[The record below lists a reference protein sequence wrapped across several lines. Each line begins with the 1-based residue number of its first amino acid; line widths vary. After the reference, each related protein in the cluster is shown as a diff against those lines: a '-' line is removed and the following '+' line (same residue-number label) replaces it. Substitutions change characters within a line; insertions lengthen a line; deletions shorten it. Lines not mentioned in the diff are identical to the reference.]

1 MAWKRIAL
9 SLCATV
15 SLGACNEID
24 RATSAPVCASDE
36 SRQMVES
43 LVPKLEGGGYHSTL
57 ERMIADGDLVLTDV
71 SYSGRDRANGKITCS
86 ANLRIQSDA
95 NYVRP
100 ENVAIEFWRQKTAD
114 GSDYVY
120 TVSVPNG
127 SLIGPIST
135 RSLSAHFRKLAI
147 EDAKRPPQRD
157 TFTMPKIGEDDPA
170 AEAQLIEAAPVIAP
184 EPQPPVTENDAR

>member
-1 MAWKRIAL
+1 MALKRIAL

-43 LVPKLEGGGYHSTL
+43 LIPKLEGGDYHSTL

-95 NYVRP
+95 NYVQP
-100 ENVAIEFWRQKTAD
+100 ENVAIQFWRQKTAN
-114 GSDYVY
+114 GSDHVY
-120 TVSVPNG
+120 TVSVPDG
-127 SLIGPIST
+127 SLIQRVVARAS
-135 RSLSAHFRKLAI
+135 RAQLRKPTPV
-147 EDAKRPPQRD
+147 EDLPKHTG
-157 TFTMPKIGEDDPA
+157 TFSMPKIGEDDPV
-170 AEAQLIEAAPVIAP
+170 AEVQPSEPAPVIAP